1 MKKTIQTWMNFLLIA
16 GFVMILTTSCKKSES
31 PTDPT
36 QTTNDTVKD
45 IDGNSYTT
53 VTIGSQVWMVENLK
67 TTKYRNGDPIPNVTD
82 NTQWSN
88 LTTGAYCNYNND
100 VAIANKYG
108 KLYNWYAMND
118 SRNIAP
124 IGWHVPSEAEWTK
137 MKIYIGANLGTSGTI
152 AKALASKTDWV
163 ISTETGAVGNDLSKN
178 NTSGF
183 TALPGG
189 CLLFYNTGQGGY
201 REVGNYGYWWLTGET
216 DVSTGHSGFT
226 NVFVNYNAS
235 GYSELLPTS
244 KKGGLSIRCLK
255 D

>member
-1 MKKTIQTWMNFLLIA
+1 MNFLLIA

-31 PTDPT
+31 TTDPT
-36 QTTNDTVKD
+36 QTTNSTVKD

-67 TTKYRNGDPIPNVTD
+67 TTKYRNGDLIPNVTD
-82 NTQWSN
+82 GIQWGN
-88 LTTGAYCNYNND
+88 LTTGGYCNYND
-100 VAIANKYG
+100 DSAIGNKHG

-124 IGWHVPSEAEWTK
+124 IGWHVPSDADWSKLT
-137 MKIYIGANLGTSGTI
+137 IYIGANLGTSGTFE
-152 AKALASKTDWV
+152 KALASKTDWV
-163 ISTETGAVGNDLSKN
+163 NSTKSGAVGNDLSKN

-189 CLLFYNTGQGGY
+189 FRYEGGNSSENGY
-201 REVGNYGYWWLTGET
+201 RDVGNYGYWWLTG
-216 DVSTGHSGFT
+216 VSDEGGGLHGIY
-226 NVFVNYNAS
+226 NVFVSYNDSDSDYRA
-235 GYSELLPTS
+235 YSKES
-244 KKGGLSIRCLK
+244 GLSIRCIK

>member
-1 MKKTIQTWMNFLLIA
+1 MKKTIQTWMNFLFIA

-31 PTDPT
+31 ATDPT
-36 QTTNDTVKD
+36 QTTNGTVKD

-100 VAIANKYG
+100 VAIGNKHG
-108 KLYNWYAMND
+108 KLYNWIVVND
-118 SRNIAP
+118 SRKIAP

-137 MKIYIGANLGTSGTI
+137 LTIYIGANLGTSGSI
-152 AKALASKTDWV
+152 DKALASKTDWV
-163 ISTETGAVGNDLSKN
+163 NSTETGAVGNDLSKN

-189 CLLFYNTGQGGY
+189 HRGWDYLGQIKGAY
-201 REVGNYGYWWLTGET
+201 LEVGYEGHWWLSDEE
-216 DVSTGHSGFT
+216 DEYGFSRGLKYNDSDW
-226 NVFVNYNAS
+226 NV
-235 GYSELLPTS
+235 
-244 KKGGLSIRCLK
+244 KGGDQLKEDGNSIRCIK